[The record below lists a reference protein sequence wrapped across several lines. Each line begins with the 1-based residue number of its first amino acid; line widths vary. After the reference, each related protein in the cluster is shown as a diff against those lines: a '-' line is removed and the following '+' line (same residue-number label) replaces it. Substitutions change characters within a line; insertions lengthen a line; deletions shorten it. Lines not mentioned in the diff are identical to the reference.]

1 ATNKAIAHG
10 LAQGAISQI
19 SGGSFQDGF
28 TSGFIGSIAGSS
40 MGKGGDWSDI
50 AGRTAIA
57 ATAGGAV
64 AVLGGGKFSNGVRS
78 VAFVHLFNAE
88 GGKLFSEKLPWVE
101 QDRYEKL
108 TTKVINTD
116 IDATIGIDVERK
128 IRGVKIPII
137 IDIGYKNIT
146 YRQYN
151 IYRAF
156 RVNVDS
162 SGNPINWMSK
172 PTNYTRKEPLGRAY
186 TKRKAVFCAYKWCN

>member
-1 ATNKAIAHG
+1 
-10 LAQGAISQI
+10 AISQI

-28 TSGFIGSIAGSS
+28 TGGFIGSVAGSS
-40 MGKGGDWSDI
+40 MGEGGDWSDI
-50 AGRTAIA
+50 AGRTAIV

-64 AVLGGGKFSNGVRS
+64 AVLGGGKFSNGARS
-78 VAFVHLFNAE
+78 AAFVHLFNAE

-151 IYRAF
+151 IYRTF
-156 RVNVDS
+156 RVNADS

-172 PTNYTRKEPLGRAY
+172 PTNYIRKEPLGRAY